1 MKANVKSSLLQ
12 KSPLQKTAIT
22 GADRGTRPAEVPALK
37 LETLCDAEEEHFAII
52 AKDAAIKTV
61 PGDLTAMSWGSPAST
76 QSKQCFATEMK
87 NAIKNPVSAV
97 DYRESLQLSHRV
109 QTQRSPLSSHKAN
122 LDSSQFTCKNTAQP
136 SYNQTNTVRPN
147 SRMRDAEELTEDRKL
162 QAVIE
167 QVMVD
172 QLSRAVI
179 SDPEQN
185 AVSVSPT
192 SVPPRYR
199 RTLHHTKV
207 KTQMSL
213 TENILSNKLCFQA
226 RISSRCG
233 REACRKLIG
242 FFFTCDRTLTVY
254 EYRNFGKNRWNAL
267 PFITRG
273 VYLSR
278 GRPYCLQDISQ
289 GAELHFCT
297 DGPHLPQSLRQQPS
311 LTLRVTDVDD
321 TAKGALL
328 TQSGETLHHLS
339 EEEIN
344 SGNTLKEIQG
354 AVRDRLRGRAVQTL
368 ISLGRDLQNFDLKA
382 DSIQQKELLRR
393 SLMDQ
398 QCLTQQDFEAVW
410 RIVSRRAEG
419 RVHPADVMRAV
430 TGEMSENRK
439 AIFLKVYVKLDPNKT
454 GSIFLSD
461 IEKFYRG
468 KQKSDSAL
476 EAGPNP
482 DFLTFVREAGKV
494 TKTVSYADFEDYYEG
509 LSIEIPDDEEYIN
522 NLRATWNI

>member
-1 MKANVKSSLLQ
+1 
-12 KSPLQKTAIT
+12 
-22 GADRGTRPAEVPALK
+22 
-37 LETLCDAEEEHFAII
+37 
-52 AKDAAIKTV
+52 
-61 PGDLTAMSWGSPAST
+61 
-76 QSKQCFATEMK
+76 MK
-87 NAIKNPVSAV
+87 NTIKSQVSAV
-97 DYRESLQLSHRV
+97 DHGESLQLSHRV
-109 QTQRSPLSSHKAN
+109 QTQRSPLSSHVN
-122 LDSSQFTCKNTAQP
+122 LDSSHFTCKNTAPP

-147 SRMRDAEELTEDRKL
+147 SKMRDAEELTEDRKL

-207 KTQMSL
+207 KTQKSL

-226 RISSRCG
+226 RILSRCG

-242 FFFTCDRTLTVY
+242 FFFTCDQTLTVY

-273 VYLSR
+273 VHLNR

-297 DGPHLPQSLRQQPS
+297 DGPHLPQSLRHQPC

-321 TAKGALL
+321 TAKGDLL
-328 TQSGETLHHLS
+328 TQSGETLHCVS
-339 EEEIN
+339 KEDI
-344 SGNTLKEIQG
+344 SDRNTLKEIQG
-354 AVRDRLRGRAVQTL
+354 AVRDRLKGHAVRTL
-368 ISLGRDLQNFDLKA
+368 VSLGKYLQNLDLKA
-382 DSIQQKELLRR
+382 DSVQQKELLRR
-393 SLMDQ
+393 SLMEQ
-398 QCLTQQDFEAVW
+398 LCLTQQDFEAVW

-439 AIFLKVYVKLDPNKT
+439 AVFLKVYVKLDPNKT
-454 GSIFLSD
+454 GSIFLND

-468 KQKSDSAL
+468 KQESEAAL
-476 EAGPNP
+476 EAGPNH
-482 DFLTFVREAGKV
+482 DFLAFVQEAGKI
-494 TKTVSYADFEDYYEG
+494 TKTVSYAEFEDYYEG

-522 NLRATWNI
+522 NLRATWSI

>member
-1 MKANVKSSLLQ
+1 MKANVKSSPSHKSLQ
-12 KSPLQKTAIT
+12 QPKII
-22 GADRGTRPAEVPALK
+22 GADRGPRPAEVPVLK
-37 LETLCDAEEEHFAII
+37 LETLQDAAEEHLAII
-52 AKDAAIKTV
+52 PKNAAVT
-61 PGDLTAMSWGSPAST
+61 GDLSAMSWGSPNST
-76 QSKQCFATEMK
+76 QSKQMK
-87 NAIKNPVSAV
+87 DSIKNHVPDV
-97 DYRESLQLSHRV
+97 DHGESLQLSHRDLA
-109 QTQRSPLSSHKAN
+109 QRSPLYSHKPN
-122 LDSSQFTCKNTAQP
+122 LDSSTFTSKNTAQP
-136 SYNQTNTVRPN
+136 NYNQSNTVRPN
-147 SRMRDAEELTEDRKL
+147 SKMMDAEGLTEERKL

-207 KTQMSL
+207 QTRMSL
-213 TENILSNKLCFQA
+213 TENTLSNKLCFQA
-226 RISSRCG
+226 RILSRCG

-242 FFFTCDRTLTVY
+242 FFFTYDQTLTVY

-267 PFITRG
+267 PFIARG
-273 VYLSR
+273 VYLNR
-278 GRPYCLQDISQ
+278 GRPYSLQDISQ

-297 DGPHLPQSLRQQPS
+297 DGPHLPQSLRQQPC

-328 TQSGETLHHLS
+328 SQSGEDLHYLS
-339 EEEIN
+339 EEEVN
-344 SGNTLKEIQG
+344 DRNTLKAIQG
-354 AVRDRLRGRAVQTL
+354 AARDRLRGRAIQTL
-368 ISLGRDLQNFDLKA
+368 INLGRDLKNLDMKI
-382 DSIQQKELLRR
+382 DSVRQKVLLRQ
-393 SLMDQ
+393 SLIEQ
-398 QCLTQQDFEAVW
+398 LCLTEQDFEAAW
-410 RIVSRRAEG
+410 RIVSRRAER

-439 AIFLKVYVKLDPNKT
+439 AIFLKVYIKLDPNKT

-468 KQKSDSAL
+468 KQQSDAAH

-482 DFLTFVREAGKV
+482 DILAFVRETGKV
-494 TKTVSYADFEDYYEG
+494 TRTVSYAEFEDYYEG

-522 NLRATWNI
+522 NLRATWSI

>member
-1 MKANVKSSLLQ
+1 MGL
-12 KSPLQKTAIT
+12 I
-22 GADRGTRPAEVPALK
+22 VPALK
-37 LETLCDAEEEHFAII
+37 LETLQDTEEEHFPII
-52 AKDAAIKTV
+52 PKDAAIKIV
-61 PGDLTAMSWGSPAST
+61 PKDLTAVSWGSPAST
-76 QSKQCFATEMK
+76 QSKQCFATKMK
-87 NAIKNPVSAV
+87 DSIKNQVFAV
-97 DYRESLQLSHRV
+97 DQGESLQLSHRV
-109 QTQRSPLSSHKAN
+109 QTQRSPLSSHKPN
-122 LDSSQFTCKNTAQP
+122 LDSSHFTCKITAQP
-136 SYNQTNTVRPN
+136 NHNQSNTVRPN
-147 SRMRDAEELTEDRKL
+147 SKMRLCGEFYKEELTEDRKL

-185 AVSVSPT
+185 AVSVSPM

-207 KTQMSL
+207 KTQKSL
-213 TENILSNKLCFQA
+213 TENNLSNKLCFQA
-226 RISSRCG
+226 RILSRCG

-242 FFFTCDRTLTVY
+242 FFFTCDQTLTVY
-254 EYRNFGKNRWNAL
+254 EYRNVGKNRWNAL
-267 PFITRG
+267 PFIVRG
-273 VYLSR
+273 VYLNR

-297 DGPHLPQSLRQQPS
+297 DGPHLPQSLRQQPC

-328 TQSGETLHHLS
+328 TQSGGTLHHLS

-344 SGNTLKEIQG
+344 DRNALKEIQG
-354 AVRDRLRGRAVQTL
+354 AVHDRLRGRAVRTL
-368 ISLGRDLQNFDLKA
+368 INLRDLQNLDLKA

-393 SLMDQ
+393 PLMEQ
-398 QCLTQQDFEAVW
+398 LCLTPQDFEAVW
-410 RIVSRRAEG
+410 RIVSRCVEG
-419 RVHPADVMRAV
+419 WVHPPDVMPAV
-430 TGEMSENRK
+430 TREMSKNRK

-468 KQKSDSAL
+468 KQESDTAL
-476 EAGPNP
+476 KDGLNP
-482 DFLTFVREAGKV
+482 DFLAFVREAGKV
-494 TKTVSYADFEDYYEG
+494 TKTVSYAEFEDYYEG

-522 NLRATWNI
+522 NLRATWSI

>member
-1 MKANVKSSLLQ
+1 MKANVKSSPLQ
-12 KSPLQKTAIT
+12 KSVQQTTIT
-22 GADRGTRPAEVPALK
+22 GADRGPRPEGVPALK
-37 LETLCDAEEEHFAII
+37 LETLQDTEEEHFPII
-52 AKDAAIKTV
+52 PKDAAGKTV
-61 PGDLTAMSWGSPAST
+61 LGDLTGLSMSWGSPAST
-76 QSKQCFATEMK
+76 QSKQCFVSEMK
-87 NAIKNPVSAV
+87 DSAV
-97 DYRESLQLSHRV
+97 DNGESLQLSYRV
-109 QTQRSPLSSHKAN
+109 QTQRSPLSSHKPN
-122 LDSSQFTCKNTAQP
+122 LDSSHLTCKITAQHNY
-136 SYNQTNTVRPN
+136 SQTNTVRPN
-147 SRMRDAEELTEDRKL
+147 NKMRDAEELTEDRKL

-192 SVPPRYR
+192 SVPLRYR
-199 RTLHHTKV
+199 RTLHHTK
-207 KTQMSL
+207 
-213 TENILSNKLCFQA
+213 
-226 RISSRCG
+226 CG
-233 REACRKLIG
+233 REASRKLIG
-242 FFFTCDRTLTVY
+242 FFFTCDQTLTVY

-273 VYLSR
+273 VYLNR

-289 GAELHFCT
+289 GAELRFCT
-297 DGPHLPQSLRQQPS
+297 DGPHLPQSLRQQPC

-321 TAKGALL
+321 TAKRALL

-339 EEEIN
+339 EEEI
-344 SGNTLKEIQG
+344 SDRNTLKEIQG
-354 AVRDRLRGRAVQTL
+354 AVRDRLKGHAVRTL
-368 ISLGRDLQNFDLKA
+368 INLGRDLQTLHQKS

-393 SLMDQ
+393 SLMEQ
-398 QCLTQQDFEAVW
+398 LCLTQQDFEAVW

-419 RVHPADVMRAV
+419 RVHPDDVMRAV

-454 GSIFLSD
+454 GFIFLSD
-461 IEKFYRG
+461 AEKFYRG
-468 KQKSDSAL
+468 KQESDAAL
-476 EAGPNP
+476 EANLNP
-482 DFLTFVREAGKV
+482 DFLAFVREAGKV

-522 NLRATWNI
+522 NLRAMWSI

>member
-1 MKANVKSSLLQ
+1 MKANVKSS
-12 KSPLQKTAIT
+12 PLHKTVQQPKPS
-22 GADRGTRPAEVPALK
+22 GADRGARPAEVPVLK
-37 LETLCDAEEEHFAII
+37 LETLHEAEEEHPAII
-52 AKDAAIKTV
+52 PKDAAIKSVT
-61 PGDLTAMSWGSPAST
+61 GELSGMSWGSPASI
-76 QSKQCFATEMK
+76 QSEQCFSSRMK
-87 NAIKNPVSAV
+87 DSIKNHMPAV
-97 DYRESLQLSHRV
+97 DHGESLQLSHRV
-109 QTQRSPLSSHKAN
+109 QAQRSPLYSHKPN
-122 LDSSQFTCKNTAQP
+122 LDSSTFTSKNTAQP
-136 SYNQTNTVRPN
+136 IYNQSNTVRPN
-147 SRMRDAEELTEDRKL
+147 SKMMDAEGLTEERKL

-185 AVSVSPT
+185 AVSASPT

-207 KTQMSL
+207 KTRMSL
-213 TENILSNKLCFQA
+213 TENTLSNKLCFQA
-226 RISSRCG
+226 RILSRCG

-242 FFFTCDRTLTVY
+242 FFFSCDQTLTVY
-254 EYRNFGKNRWNAL
+254 EYRKFGKNRWNAL
-267 PFITRG
+267 PFIARG
-273 VYLSR
+273 VYLNR

-297 DGPHLPQSLRQQPS
+297 DDPHLPQSLRQQPC

-328 TQSGETLHHLS
+328 TQSGEGLHCLS

-344 SGNTLKEIQG
+344 DRNTLKAIQG
-354 AVRDRLRGRAVQTL
+354 AVRDRLRGRAIQTL
-368 ISLGRDLQNFDLKA
+368 INLGRDLQNLDIKI
-382 DSIQQKELLRR
+382 DSVQQKVLLRQ
-393 SLMDQ
+393 SLMEQ
-398 QCLTQQDFEAVW
+398 LCLTQQDFEAVW
-410 RIVSRRAEG
+410 RIVGRRAER

-439 AIFLKVYVKLDPNKT
+439 AVFLKVYVKLDPNKT

-468 KQKSDSAL
+468 KQESDASH
-476 EAGPNP
+476 EAVPNS
-482 DFLTFVREAGKV
+482 DILAFVREAGKV
-494 TKTVSYADFEDYYEG
+494 TKTVSYAEFEDYYEG
-509 LSIEIPDDEEYIN
+509 LSIEISDDEEYIN
-522 NLRATWNI
+522 NLRATWSI

>member
-1 MKANVKSSLLQ
+1 MKANVKSSPLQ
-12 KSPLQKTAIT
+12 KSVLQPTIS
-22 GADRGTRPAEVPALK
+22 GADRGPRPAGVPALK
-37 LETLCDAEEEHFAII
+37 LETLQDTEEEHFPIMP
-52 AKDAAIKTV
+52 KDAAGKIV
-61 PGDLTAMSWGSPAST
+61 PGDLTGLSMSWGSPAST
-76 QSKQCFATEMK
+76 QSKQCFETEMK
-87 NAIKNPVSAV
+87 GSIKNQVSAV
-97 DYRESLQLSHRV
+97 DNGESLQLSYRV
-109 QTQRSPLSSHKAN
+109 QTPRSPLSSHKPN
-122 LDSSQFTCKNTAQP
+122 LDSSHFACKITAQP
-136 SYNQTNTVRPN
+136 NYNQSNTVRPN
-147 SRMRDAEELTEDRKL
+147 SKMRDAEELTEDRKL

-207 KTQMSL
+207 KTRMSL
-213 TENILSNKLCFQA
+213 TENVLSDKLCFQA
-226 RISSRCG
+226 RILSRCG

-242 FFFTCDRTLTVY
+242 FFFTCDQTLTVY

-273 VYLSR
+273 VYLNR
-278 GRPYCLQDISQ
+278 GRPYCLQDVSQ

-297 DGPHLPQSLRQQPS
+297 DGPHLPQSLRQQPC

-344 SGNTLKEIQG
+344 DRNTLQEIQG
-354 AVRDRLRGRAVQTL
+354 AVRDRLKGHAVRTL
-368 ISLGRDLQNFDLKA
+368 INLGRDLHLKS
-382 DSIQQKELLRR
+382 DSIQQKELLGQ
-393 SLMDQ
+393 SLMEQ
-398 QCLTQQDFEAVW
+398 LCLTQQDFEAVW

-419 RVHPADVMRAV
+419 QVHPTDVMRAV

-454 GSIFLSD
+454 DSIFLSD

-468 KQKSDSAL
+468 KQDFDTAL
-476 EAGPNP
+476 EADLNP
-482 DFLTFVREAGKV
+482 DLLAFVREAGKV
-494 TKTVSYADFEDYYEG
+494 TKTVSYAEFEDYYEG

-522 NLRATWNI
+522 NLRATWSI

>member
-1 MKANVKSSLLQ
+1 MKANVKPSLLQ
-12 KSPLQKTAIT
+12 KSQQQSTMSA
-22 GADRGTRPAEVPALK
+22 ADRGMRPAEVPALK
-37 LETLCDAEEEHFAII
+37 LETLHDTEEEHFPVI
-52 AKDAAIKTV
+52 AKDAAIKIV
-61 PGDLTAMSWGSPAST
+61 SGDLSAMSWGYPAST
-76 QSKQCFATEMK
+76 QSKQCFTNKMK
-87 NAIKNPVSAV
+87 DPSKSQDSAV
-97 DYRESLQLSHRV
+97 DHGESLQLSHRV
-109 QTQRSPLSSHKAN
+109 QTQRSPLSSHKAK
-122 LDSSQFTCKNTAQP
+122 LDSSHFTSKNTAPP
-136 SYNQTNTVRPN
+136 SCNQTNTVRPN
-147 SRMRDAEELTEDRKL
+147 SKMRDAEELTEDRKL

-207 KTQMSL
+207 KTQKSL
-213 TENILSNKLCFQA
+213 TENTLSNKLCFQA
-226 RISSRCG
+226 RILSRCG

-242 FFFTCDRTLTVY
+242 FFFTCDQTLTVY

-267 PFITRG
+267 PFIVRG
-273 VYLSR
+273 VYLNR

-297 DGPHLPQSLRQQPS
+297 DGPHLPQSLRQQPC

-321 TAKGALL
+321 TAKGDLL
-328 TQSGETLHHLS
+328 MQSGETLHCVS
-339 EEEIN
+339 KEDIDDR
-344 SGNTLKEIQG
+344 NTLKEIQG
-354 AVRDRLRGRAVQTL
+354 AVHDRLKGRAVRTL
-368 ISLGRDLQNFDLKA
+368 TNLGKDLYNLDLKA
-382 DSIQQKELLRR
+382 NSIQQKELLRQ
-393 SLMDQ
+393 SLMEQ
-398 QCLTQQDFEAVW
+398 LCLSQQDFEAVW

-419 RVHPADVMRAV
+419 RVHPTDVMRAV
-430 TGEMSENRK
+430 TGEMSESRK

-454 GSIFLSD
+454 GFIFLSD

-468 KQKSDSAL
+468 KQESDDTL
-476 EAGPNP
+476 EAAPNN
-482 DFLTFVREAGKV
+482 DFLAFIREAGKI
-494 TKTVSYADFEDYYEG
+494 TKTVSYAEFEDYYEG
-509 LSIEIPDDEEYIN
+509 LSFEVPDDEEYIN